1 MSKTHDSIDD
11 SAAPLIEHL
20 TELRNRI
27 LYAIAAFTIAFLV
40 AWVFWKPVF
49 DVLKEPLCAV
59 LQ

>member
-27 LYAIAAFTIAFLV
+27 LYAIAAFTIA
-40 AWVFWKPVF
+40 
-49 DVLKEPLCAV
+49 
-59 LQ
+59 